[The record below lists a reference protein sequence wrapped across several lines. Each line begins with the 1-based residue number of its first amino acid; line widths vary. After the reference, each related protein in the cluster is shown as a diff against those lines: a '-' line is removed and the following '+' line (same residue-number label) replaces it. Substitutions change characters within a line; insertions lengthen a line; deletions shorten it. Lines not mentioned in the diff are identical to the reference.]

1 MSHNDDAP
9 TIGEIVG
16 AVVVRQADELA
27 NDDERL
33 RQKLIDA
40 GRIKPMDL
48 PAMDTR
54 AMYVAKGYIQPA
66 TPHDRPHKRNR
77 RPQTLQG
84 GYEQMLQNR

>member
-16 AVVVRQADELA
+16 VVVVRQADELA

-33 RQKLIDA
+33 RQRLIDA
-40 GRIKPMDL
+40 GRIKPADL
-48 PAMDTR
+48 PAMDAR

-66 TPHDRPHKRNR
+66 EHAKPRKRNR
-77 RPQTLQG
+77 RPQTLQA
-84 GYEQMLQNR
+84 GYNQMVQG